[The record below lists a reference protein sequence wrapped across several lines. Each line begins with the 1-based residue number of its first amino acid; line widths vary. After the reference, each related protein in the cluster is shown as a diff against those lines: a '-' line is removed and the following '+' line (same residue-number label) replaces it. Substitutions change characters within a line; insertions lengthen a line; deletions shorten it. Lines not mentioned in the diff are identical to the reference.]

1 MAQYVSVAVP
11 VPHLGRLTYRV
22 PAGTI
27 VQRGAR
33 VRVPFR
39 SRRLL
44 GAVVDVHDG
53 LPPEAVVA
61 GLDASRIREI
71 GAVVDEQPLLP
82 GDVLALAT
90 WVADYY
96 ICGIGDAV
104 ATAVPAM
111 FFSPARDVDFKYSR
125 VVSATAAAHADDFV
139 PRLGPR
145 QRQLVERLLPEPAGV
160 ATTQLTEEGFASG
173 IVAALVA
180 RGLATVERQRTDR
193 DPFAAAVAIDEAREA
208 AKAEVVLSDEQ
219 RDALERLTELAR
231 ERRFAAALLHG
242 VTGSGKTE
250 VYRRLAREVVALGRR
265 VLLLVPEIALT
276 PAVAATFR
284 HSFGDRVA
292 ILHSALSDGERHDQW
307 HRIRRGDVDVVVG
320 TRSAVFAPLD
330 RLGLIIVD
338 EEHDGSYKQETAPR
352 YNGRDVAVVR
362 ARDAA
367 ALVVVGSATP
377 SLESLQNARSGRYE
391 HLRLTRRVQDRPLA
405 SVSIVDMRAE
415 YAARGPDVIVSEA
428 LGEALANRLDRGEQA
443 IVLLNR
449 RGFAPSLFCRQC
461 GESFACPNCSVSLT
475 YHKRQH
481 RLRCH
486 YCDFSR
492 QSPSTC
498 EACGGD
504 VLEYMG
510 VGTERV
516 EDALTAM
523 FPRARLARVDRDTVR
538 RRGEIVDVLGRF
550 ARREVDILVGT
561 QMLAKGHDFHGVTL
575 VGVISADVGLGMAD
589 FRASERTFQ
598 LLTQVAGRAGRGDM
612 PGDAYVQTLFPDHA
626 AIVHAVT
633 QDYDAFTEQEMAFRR
648 DMRYPPF
655 VSLIALTTRASTMP
669 DALDLA
675 RACAHHIKRHSG
687 DVARLV
693 GPAPAPL
700 QQLRGQFR
708 AQVFVKSG
716 DRAVAR
722 RAVRAALD
730 ALHDRIREIT
740 VDVDPYTVL

>member
-22 PAGTI
+22 PPDMRVA
-27 VQRGAR
+27 RGAR

-39 SRRLL
+39 ARRIL
-44 GAVVDVHDG
+44 GAVVEVHEG
-53 LPPEAVVA
+53 LPPETIVA
-61 GLDASRIREI
+61 GLDASRIKDLV
-71 GAVVDEQPLLP
+71 AVLDDEPLLP
-82 GDVLALAT
+82 EPVIALAS

-96 ICGIGDAV
+96 LSGIGEAV

-111 FFSPARDVDFKYSR
+111 FFSPSRDVDFKYSR
-125 VVSATAAAHADDFV
+125 VAVPTAAAHADTFV
-139 PRLGPR
+139 PKLGPR
-145 QRQLVERLLPEPAGV
+145 QRMLIERLRAEPLGV
-160 ATTQLTEEGFASG
+160 ATATLADDG
-173 IVAALVA
+173 IGSSVVAALVD
-180 RGLATVERQRTDR
+180 RGLVTIERVRTDR
-193 DPFAAAVAIDEAREA
+193 DPFAVAVAIDEAREA
-208 AKAEVVLSDEQ
+208 AKADVVLSDEQ
-219 RDALERLTELAR
+219 REALDRLTSLAR
-231 ERRFAAALLHG
+231 ASRFSATLVQG

-250 VYRRLAREVVALGRR
+250 VYRRLAREVCALGRR
-265 VLLLVPEIALT
+265 VLILVPEIALT

-284 HSFGDRVA
+284 HTFGERVA

-307 HRIRRGDVDVVVG
+307 HRIRRGDIDVVVG

-330 RLGLIIVD
+330 RLGLIVVD

-362 ARDAA
+362 ARDAG
-367 ALVVVGSATP
+367 ALVVLGSATP
-377 SLESLQNARSGRYE
+377 SLESLQNALSGRYE
-391 HLRLTRRVQDRPLA
+391 HLRLLRRVQDRPLA
-405 SVSIVDMRAE
+405 SVTIVDMRAE
-415 YAARGPDVIVSEA
+415 YAARGPEVIVSEA
-428 LGEALANRLDRGEQA
+428 LHGALTERLARGEQA

-449 RGFAPSLFCRQC
+449 RGFSPSLFCRQC

-486 YCDFSR
+486 YCDFAKPAPPAC
-492 QSPSTC
+492 PSC
-498 EACGGD
+498 HGD
-504 VLEYMG
+504 VLEYQG

-516 EDALTAM
+516 EEEITRL
-523 FPRARLARVDRDTVR
+523 FPAARLARVDRDTVR

-598 LLTQVAGRAGRGDM
+598 LLTQVAGRAGRGEI
-612 PGDAYVQTLFPDHA
+612 PGDAFVQTLFPEHA

-633 QDYDAFTEQEMAFRR
+633 QDYDGFAAHEMEFRR

-655 VSLIALTTRASTMP
+655 VSMIAVTTRARTMP
-669 DALDLA
+669 DALDIA
-675 RACAHHIKRHSG
+675 RECARHVKRHAG
-687 DVARLV
+687 DAVRLV

-708 AQVFVKSG
+708 AQVFVKSV
-716 DRAVAR
+716 DRAAAR
-722 RAVRAALD
+722 RAVRVAIEAMR
-730 ALHDRIREIT
+730 DRLRDIT
-740 VDVDPYTVL
+740 VDVDPHTVL

>member
-22 PAGTI
+22 PPDMRVA
-27 VQRGAR
+27 RGAR

-39 SRRLL
+39 ARRIL
-44 GAVVDVHDG
+44 GAVVEVHEG
-53 LPPEAVVA
+53 LPPETIVA
-61 GLDASRIREI
+61 GLDASRIKDLV
-71 GAVVDEQPLLP
+71 AVLDDEPLLP
-82 GDVLALAT
+82 EPVIALAS

-96 ICGIGDAV
+96 LSGIGEAV

-111 FFSPARDVDFKYSR
+111 FFSPSRDVDFKYSR
-125 VVSATAAAHADDFV
+125 VAVPTAAAHADTFV
-139 PRLGPR
+139 PKLGPR
-145 QRQLVERLLPEPAGV
+145 QRMLIERLRAEPLG
-160 ATTQLTEEGFASG
+160 
-173 IVAALVA
+173 
-180 RGLATVERQRTDR
+180 
-193 DPFAAAVAIDEAREA
+193 VAIDEAREA
-208 AKAEVVLSDEQ
+208 AKADVVLSDEQ
-219 RDALERLTELAR
+219 REALDRLTSLAR
-231 ERRFAAALLHG
+231 ASRFSATLVQG

-250 VYRRLAREVVALGRR
+250 VYRRLAREVCALGRR
-265 VLLLVPEIALT
+265 VLILVPEIALT

-284 HSFGDRVA
+284 HTFGERVA

-307 HRIRRGDVDVVVG
+307 HRIRRGDIDVVVG

-330 RLGLIIVD
+330 RLGLIVVD

-362 ARDAA
+362 ARDAG
-367 ALVVVGSATP
+367 ALVVLGSATP
-377 SLESLQNARSGRYE
+377 SLESLQNALSGRYE
-391 HLRLTRRVQDRPLA
+391 HLRLLRRVQDRPLA
-405 SVSIVDMRAE
+405 SVTIVDMRAE
-415 YAARGPDVIVSEA
+415 YAARGPEVIVSEA
-428 LGEALANRLDRGEQA
+428 LHGALTERLARGEQA

-449 RGFAPSLFCRQC
+449 RGFSPSLFCRQC

-486 YCDFSR
+486 YCDFAKPAPPAC
-492 QSPSTC
+492 PSC
-498 EACGGD
+498 HGD
-504 VLEYMG
+504 VLEYQG

-516 EDALTAM
+516 EEEITRL
-523 FPRARLARVDRDTVR
+523 FPAARLARVDRDTVR

-598 LLTQVAGRAGRGDM
+598 LLTQVAGRAGRGEI
-612 PGDAYVQTLFPDHA
+612 PGDAFVQTLFPEHA

-633 QDYDAFTEQEMAFRR
+633 QDYDGFAAHEMEFRR

-655 VSLIALTTRASTMP
+655 VSMIAVTTRARTMP
-669 DALDLA
+669 DALDIA
-675 RACAHHIKRHSG
+675 RECARHVKRHAG
-687 DVARLV
+687 DAVRLV

-708 AQVFVKSG
+708 AQVFVKSV
-716 DRAVAR
+716 DRAAAR
-722 RAVRAALD
+722 RAVRVAIEAMR
-730 ALHDRIREIT
+730 DRLRDIT
-740 VDVDPYTVL
+740 VDVDPHTVL

>member
-1 MAQYVSVAVP
+1 MSQYVSVAVP

-22 PAGTI
+22 PAGTT
-27 VQRGAR
+27 VARGAR

-39 SRRLL
+39 ARRVL
-44 GAVVDVHDG
+44 GAVMEVHEA
-53 LPPEAVVA
+53 LPPEAIVA
-61 GLDASRIREI
+61 GLDAAKIRDI
-71 GAVVDEQPLLP
+71 VAVLDDAPLLP
-82 GDVLALAT
+82 APVIALAN

-96 ICGIGDAV
+96 LCGIGEAI

-111 FFSPARDVDFKYSR
+111 FFSPSREVDFKYTR
-125 VVSATAAAHADDFV
+125 LAVATPAAYADDFV
-139 PRLGPR
+139 PKLGPK
-145 QRQLVERLLPEPAGV
+145 QRQLVERLRGEAGGV
-160 ATTQLTEEGFASG
+160 ATVTLADEGFASG
-173 IVAALVA
+173 VVNAVVS
-180 RGLATVERQRTDR
+180 RGLANIERVRADR
-193 DPFAAAVAIDEAREA
+193 DPFAVAVAVDEAKEA
-208 AKAEVVLSDEQ
+208 AKADVVLSDEQ
-219 RDALERLTELAR
+219 QEALDRLTSMAR
-231 ERRFAAALLHG
+231 AATFTATLVQG

-250 VYRRLAREVVALGRR
+250 VYRRLASEVCALGRR
-265 VLLLVPEIALT
+265 VLILVPEIALT

-284 HSFGDRVA
+284 HTFGERVA

-307 HRIRRGDVDVVVG
+307 HRIRRGDIDVVVG

-330 RLGLIIVD
+330 RLGLIVVD

-362 ARDAA
+362 ARDAS
-367 ALVVVGSATP
+367 ALVVLGSATP
-377 SLESLQNARSGRYE
+377 SLESLQNALSGRYA
-391 HLRLTRRVQDRPLA
+391 HIRLTRRVQDRPLA
-405 SVSIVDMRAE
+405 SVSVVDMRAE
-415 YAARGPDVIVSEA
+415 YAVRGPEVIVSEA
-428 LGEALANRLDRGEQA
+428 LHGALADRLDRGEQA

-461 GESFACPNCSVSLT
+461 GEAFACPNCSVSLT

-486 YCDFSR
+486 YCDFAKPAPATC
-492 QSPSTC
+492 PSC
-498 EACGGD
+498 DGD
-504 VLEYMG
+504 VLEYQG

-516 EDALTAM
+516 EEELTRL

-550 ARREVDILVGT
+550 ERREIDILVGT

-598 LLTQVAGRAGRGDM
+598 LLTQVAGRAGRGDV
-612 PGDAYVQTLFPDHA
+612 PGDAFVQTLFPAHA
-626 AIVHAVT
+626 AIVHAVS
-633 QDYDAFTEQEMAFRR
+633 QDYDAFAAQEMAFRR

-655 VSLIALTTRASTMP
+655 VSMIAITTRAKTMP
-669 DALDLA
+669 DALDIA
-675 RACAHHIKRHSG
+675 RECARHVKRHG
-687 DVARLV
+687 QDAVRLV

-708 AQVFVKSG
+708 AQVFVKSTE
-716 DRAVAR
+716 RALSR
-722 RAVRAALD
+722 HAVRAALD
-730 ALHDRIREIT
+730 AMKDRLRDIT